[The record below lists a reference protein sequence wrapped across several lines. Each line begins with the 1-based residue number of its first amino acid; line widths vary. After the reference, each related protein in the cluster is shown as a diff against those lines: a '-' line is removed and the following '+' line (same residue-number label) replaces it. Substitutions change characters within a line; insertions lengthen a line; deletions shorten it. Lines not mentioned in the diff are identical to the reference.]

1 MADSTRLHGEGQ
13 LDRYARGELTA
24 AEAREL
30 AQQCLDDSELFEEL
44 TYSALAK
51 AALTAPMVRE
61 QLPLRASRARAFR
74 FATKARILVAGAV
87 AAAAIVIVSL
97 LSPKLLLLQ
106 RNQPSPI
113 QTQPNAA
120 APASLLKPGLGPSAQ
135 PGQPILLAVG
145 LQLQSNRREDA
156 PVFRGQE
163 LHSRPPRPSGSI
175 VSIEEQLATVDL
187 GALDGIAKG
196 SELRVFREEP
206 STQPVGR
213 LRVTAVFRERA
224 RGMISGGQDIQVN
237 HRVRVSDETHLDALL
252 QQVEALSRGGRSDAA
267 RAVAAKAV
275 GWAETADVS
284 PGERGKALQLLAS
297 LEYQAGDLRAAEQRY
312 QSAADTWKSAP
323 PGSHELSVALN
334 NLAVL
339 RLLRGDYEGAEA
351 PLEQAVAQSSQTHSV
366 YARAVNNLAVVAEV
380 RGDRQKA
387 ETLYTDALRAF
398 TGVSD
403 STEQDRRAVEANL
416 TRLRNLR

>member
-1 MADSTRLHGEGQ
+1 L
-13 LDRYARGELTA
+13 
-24 AEAREL
+24 
-30 AQQCLDDSELFEEL
+30 
-44 TYSALAK
+44 K
-51 AALTAPMVRE
+51 PN
-61 QLPLRASRARAFR
+61 ASPQNVIQSHR
-74 FATKARILVAGAV
+74 KGRIAIVLAV
-87 AAAAIVIVSL
+87 AAAALWTVSL
-97 LSPKLLLLQ
+97 AFLRFSSRSSIPALPKP
-106 RNQPSPI
+106 NQAQETVS
-113 QTQPNAA
+113 
-120 APASLLKPGLGPSAQ
+120 SSSLKPVLGPSAQ

-163 LHSRPPRPSGSI
+163 SHSRPPRPSGSI

-196 SELRVFREEP
+196 SELLVFLEER
-206 STQPVGR
+206 STQPIGR
-213 LRVTAVFRERA
+213 LRVTTVFRERA
-224 RGMISGGQDIQVN
+224 RGMISGGQGIQVN

-267 RAVAAKAV
+267 RAMAVKAV
-275 GWAETADVS
+275 GWAETASVS
-284 PGERGKALQLLAS
+284 PAKRVKALELLAS
-297 LEYQAGDLRAAEQRY
+297 LEYQAGDLGAAEQRY

-323 PGSHELSVALN
+323 PGSHQLSVALN

-351 PLEQAVAQSSQTHSV
+351 PLHQAVARSSQTPGV

-398 TGVSD
+398 AGVQD
-403 STEQDRRAVEANL
+403 SPEQDRRAVEANL
-416 TRLRNLR
+416 SRLRNVR